1 MLSASKRTSVA
12 LTEKLIPNPLDQTP
26 VCLDNYLQFSKHP
39 GFFSIFLNVNMH
51 CLTRRPFIG
60 VEEKSQ
66 SSISKDFWHCLTN
79 LNFEPNNTKC
89 KTQPSALHL
98 ALEMR
103 AHIRASHK
111 PKSRCAQLPSK
122 GTQSSRAALS
132 ACLSCPMSAT
142 KHHKS
147 AQNRAKNAL

>member
-89 KTQPSALHL
+89 KTQRVPYISPLRS
-98 ALEMR
+98 ER
-103 AHIRASHK
+103 E
-111 PKSRCAQLPSK
+111 SRVS
-122 GTQSSRAALS
+122 SSRWISRLS
-132 ACLSCPMSAT
+132 G
-142 KHHKS
+142 
-147 AQNRAKNAL
+147 RAP